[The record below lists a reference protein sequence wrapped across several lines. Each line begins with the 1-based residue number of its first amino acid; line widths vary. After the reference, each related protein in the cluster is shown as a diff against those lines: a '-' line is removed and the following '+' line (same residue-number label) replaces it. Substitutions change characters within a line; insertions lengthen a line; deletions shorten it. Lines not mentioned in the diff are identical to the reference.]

1 MMKIFRL
8 LSLLLLMNGG
18 VLGQSTKGKCN
29 CSLLLKETIQKVSTI
44 YAGFDDKVTSATRP
58 EYNKLVTAVSIESSS
73 IDNEKKC
80 FETIEKYTNWFKD
93 HHLGAWFGIQS
104 SAANIPK
111 VLLSEVKNANL
122 LKPRDELEGIWSTVD
137 KSEQYAII
145 KDKFLA
151 NKYLAVTIK
160 SSDSAW
166 VPGMVKVE
174 FYSYDSSQKLYR
186 GMFYQ
191 KNFSGV
197 LDGFT
202 VTNNK
207 IDHWFGH
214 SWYRNYKGSQLED
227 AKAESE
233 EAVVFKV
240 LNQDFVYLKLGKFN
254 QIEVEKF
261 DSLLRIN
268 KTIIRNTK
276 NLILDLRGNPGGNS
290 NSSEEM
296 IKLIYT
302 NPIIYPAW
310 KYRSSPDLIRA
321 KKEVLAELSKNDPYK
336 RFESQQRLLQRLLKY
351 PGKLVSG
358 GDSIVR
364 TVDTIGRQP
373 ERVALLVDKGSGSS
387 AEFFA
392 FEGKQSKKVTLFGE
406 NTAGAMDYGEVQNIN
421 LSCGQY
427 LVSIPWGRNG
437 WIERFGFRIDNIGF
451 TPDVP
456 IPSKEHD
463 WVQFIVDYWSK

>member
-1 MMKIFRL
+1 MRIFRL
-8 LSLLLLMNGG
+8 LFLLLLISGC
-18 VLGQSTKGKCN
+18 VLGQSTKEKCN
-29 CSLLLKETIQKVSTI
+29 CSLLMKETIQKVSTI

-58 EYNKLVTAVSIESSS
+58 EYNKLVTAVSIEASS
-73 IDNEKKC
+73 IDNERKC

-111 VLLSEVKNANL
+111 VLLSEVTNANS
-122 LKPRDELEGIWSTVD
+122 LKSRDELEGIWSTAD

-145 KDKFLA
+145 KDKSLA
-151 NKYLAVTIK
+151 NKYVAVTIR

-174 FYSYDSSQKLYR
+174 FYNYDSSQKLYR
-186 GMFYQ
+186 GMYYQ

-197 LDGFT
+197 LNGFT
-202 VTNNK
+202 VNNNK

-214 SWYRNYKGSQLED
+214 AWYRNDKNSNLGD
-227 AKAESE
+227 AKSESE
-233 EAVVFKV
+233 EAVIFKA
-240 LNQDFVYLKLGKFN
+240 LNKDFVYLKLGQFN
-254 QIEVEKF
+254 QTQVDKL
-261 DSLLRIN
+261 DSLLRAN
-268 KTIIRNTK
+268 KAIIQNTK
-276 NLILDLRGNPGGNS
+276 NLILDLRGNTGGNS
-290 NSSEEM
+290 SSSEEM

-321 KKEVLAELSKNDPYK
+321 KKEVLNELSKNDPYK
-336 RFESQQRLLQRLLKY
+336 MLESQQRLLQRLVKH
-351 PGKLVSG
+351 PGQLVSG

-364 TVDTIGRQP
+364 TVDSIGRHP
-373 ERVALLVDKGSGSS
+373 ERVALLVDKRSGSS
-387 AEFFA
+387 SEFFA

-451 TPDVP
+451 IPDVP
-456 IPSKEHD
+456 IPSTEPD
-463 WVQFIVDYWSK
+463 WVQFVVDYWSK